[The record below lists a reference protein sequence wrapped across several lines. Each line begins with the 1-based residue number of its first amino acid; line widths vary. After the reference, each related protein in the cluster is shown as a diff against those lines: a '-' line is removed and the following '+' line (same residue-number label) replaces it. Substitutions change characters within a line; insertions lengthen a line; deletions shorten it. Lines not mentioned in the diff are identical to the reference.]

1 MEIIRAKTAGFCF
14 GVDRAVRMTEQL
26 AAEGHRVATL
36 GPLIHNPQC
45 VASLERQGVITV
57 DGPDQLPGG
66 YEVVIRS
73 HGVGESTYDALRR
86 RDVVI
91 HDATCPFV
99 AKIQKIAAQAGKEGA
114 LLLIAGDKNHP
125 EVQGI
130 VGHACGEVLVFADPT
145 QLREIS
151 TAENREKLVFV
162 VAQTTYEVTKWLE
175 STEFIKKVY
184 TNPRIF
190 DTICSATWARQQEA
204 EELARRCDLMVVIGG
219 RGSSNT
225 QKLVR
230 VANRHCRTLA
240 IETAQELSAE
250 DFAGV
255 QRVGVTAGASTPS
268 SIIEEVLNKMSEVVQ
283 NEEMSFEEMIEQS
296 LKPVFNGKVVTG
308 IVTGISPSEITVD
321 IGTKQTGF
329 VAASEWSD
337 DPTVKLEDAV
347 KKGDELE
354 LVVIKVNDQEGTVA
368 LSKKRFE
375 AKAGQAEVEKAAEE
389 GTILEATVS
398 EQVKG
403 GLVAYVKGVKV
414 FIPASQASLRRGED
428 LAPLVKQK
436 VRIKIIECS
445 GRRVIGS
452 IRAVLAEEQEAKKE
466 AFWAEA
472 EEGRHYQGVV
482 KNLTDYGAFVD
493 VGGVDGLVHISE
505 LSWDRI
511 KHPSEV
517 VKVGDVIDVY
527 IKSLDREN
535 GKVSLGFKK
544 AEDNPWERL
553 RADYPLGSVFTAP
566 VVSITKFGAFVRVL
580 PGIDGLVHISEI
592 SNERVEK
599 VSDVLK
605 VGDEVTVK
613 LIEADF
619 EKHRVG
625 LSMKALLNDAPAAA
639 EEDDVVASSED
650 AE

>member
-1 MEIIRAKTAGFCF
+1 
-14 GVDRAVRMTEQL
+14 V
-26 AAEGHRVATL
+26 
-36 GPLIHNPQC
+36 
-45 VASLERQGVITV
+45 
-57 DGPDQLPGG
+57 
-66 YEVVIRS
+66 
-73 HGVGESTYDALRR
+73 
-86 RDVVI
+86 
-91 HDATCPFV
+91 
-99 AKIQKIAAQAGKEGA
+99 
-114 LLLIAGDKNHP
+114 
-125 EVQGI
+125 
-130 VGHACGEVLVFADPT
+130 
-145 QLREIS
+145 
-151 TAENREKLVFV
+151 
-162 VAQTTYEVTKWLE
+162 
-175 STEFIKKVY
+175 
-184 TNPRIF
+184 
-190 DTICSATWARQQEA
+190 
-204 EELARRCDLMVVIGG
+204 VVIGG
-219 RGSSNT
+219 RHSSNT
-225 QKLVR
+225 QKLAA
-230 VANRHCRTLA
+230 VAGRHCRVLA
-240 IETAQELSAE
+240 VETAAELTAG
-250 DFAGV
+250 DFARV
-255 QRVGVTAGASTPS
+255 TRVGVTAGASTPS
-268 SIIEEVLNKMSEVVQ
+268 SVIEEVLNKMSEVVQ
-283 NEEMSFEEMIEQS
+283 NEEMSFEEMIDQS

-308 IVTGISPSEITVD
+308 IVTGVSPSEITVD

-329 VAASEWSD
+329 VSASEWSE

-375 AKAGQAEVEKAAEE
+375 AKAGRAEVEKALED
-389 GTILEATVS
+389 GTVLDATVA
-398 EQVKG
+398 EAVKG

-428 LAPLVKQK
+428 LSGLVKQPA
-436 VRIKIIECS
+436 RIKIIECS

-452 IRAVLAEEQEAKKE
+452 IRAVLAEEQEVKKE
-466 AFWAEA
+466 EFWSQA
-472 EEGRHYQGVV
+472 EEGKHYDGVV

-493 VGGVDGLVHISE
+493 IGGVDGLVHISE

-517 VKVGDVIDVY
+517 VKVGDEVDVY

-535 GKVSLGFKK
+535 GKVSLGYKK
-544 AEDNPWERL
+544 TEDNPWERL
-553 RADYPLGSVFTAP
+553 RNDYPVGSVFTAP

-625 LSMKALLNDAPAAA
+625 LSMKAALDEAPVA
-639 EEDDVVASSED
+639 EGDVTVATSGD

>member
-26 AAEGHRVATL
+26 AREGRRVATL

-45 VASLERQGVITV
+45 VAALEAQGVVTADSVGDI
-57 DGPDQLPGG
+57 PQG

-73 HGVGESTYDALRR
+73 HGVGEDVYAALAEKGA
-86 RDVVI
+86 VV

-99 AKIQKIAAQAGKEGA
+99 AKIQRIAAEAGRAGA
-114 LLLIAGDKNHP
+114 TLLIAGDRDHP

-130 VGHACGEVLVFADPT
+130 VGHACGEVHVFADLEALEACSTP
-145 QLREIS
+145 QLRQKP
-151 TAENREKLVFV
+151 AFV
-162 VAQTTYEVTKWLE
+162 VAQTTFEVTKWLE
-175 STEFIKKVY
+175 STKFIKKVY
-184 TNPRIF
+184 TSPRIF

-219 RGSSNT
+219 RRSSNT
-225 QKLVR
+225 PKLVR
-230 VANRHCRTLA
+230 VAGKHCKTLA
-240 IETAQELSAE
+240 VETAAE
-250 DFAGV
+250 ITAGDFAGV
-255 QRVGVTAGASTPS
+255 RRAGVTAGASTPS

-283 NEEMSFEEMIEQS
+283 NEEMSFEEMIDQS

-398 EQVKG
+398 EAVKG

-428 LAPLVKQK
+428 LTGLVKQK
-436 VRIKIIECS
+436 TRIKIIECS

-452 IRAVLAEEQEAKKE
+452 IRAVLSEELEAKKE

-472 EEGRHYQGVV
+472 EEGKQYDGVV

-493 VGGVDGLVHISE
+493 IGGVDGLVHISE

-517 VKVGDVIDVY
+517 VKVGDHIEVY

-535 GKVSLGFKK
+535 GKVSLGYKK

-553 RADYPLGSVFTAP
+553 RNEFPLGSVFKAP

-605 VGDEVTVK
+605 VGDEVEVK

-625 LSMKALLNDAPAAA
+625 LSMKALLDDAPAG
-639 EEDDVVASSED
+639 EDEFVASSGDVE
-650 AE
+650 